1 MTNTENI
8 TASAPVARGLLLS
21 VLRNADGR
29 DCTLGGI
36 SSRATALTL
45 VGTLD
50 SRKGQVQRVTAMP
63 ARSRCVEPT
72 AARPAV
78 ALEIRTGL
86 LAEDRYISLV
96 PVEWDDEIDATPR
109 THSWSMAGGNY
120 ATTSDSR
127 FPELVRYY
135 VDAYSSAVA
144 IHDRVEN

>member
-1 MTNTENI
+1 MACSSAFSATPTAA
-8 TASAPVARGLLLS
+8 TAPSAASAPAHG
-21 VLRNADGR
+21 ADPR
-29 DCTLGGI
+29 
-36 SSRATALTL
+36 RHP
-45 VGTLD
+45 
-50 SRKGQVQRVTAMP
+50 RQPKGASP
-63 ARSRCVEPT
+63 ARYGHARLSRCVEPT

-96 PVEWDDEIDATPR
+96 PVEWDDEIDAYRR